1 MKLSY
6 LRNKSFGI
14 AHFGL
19 PIALLAGSASAQ
31 EQSAMQATQAS
42 PVRYSVIDLGE
53 IGHPPALP
61 YFIRNNGLISGA
73 ATTPDGAL
81 HAVLWFEG
89 AKFDIGSPGLGGPN
103 SIAFGVNHG
112 GQTVGAAETSLTD
125 AEDFCGFNAYGFP
138 SSTACVPFLWQD
150 GVMTKLATL
159 GGENGFAY
167 TINNRGQVAGL
178 AETAM
183 NDPSAGCPVHRFKP
197 VVWANGKIYALPTF
211 PGDTDGVAAALNDKG
226 QAAGAS
232 GPCSPF
238 NPNSGLY
245 LTENHAMVWENG
257 KGTDLGNLGPN
268 GLPGAGNHACAIN
281 NRGEAVG
288 HVTSKAS
295 TVAFIWSRERGMKG
309 LGTLAGDLASFALG
323 INDEGQVV
331 GESISPDFSTVRA
344 FLWLNGSLIDVNT
357 LVASNPAKLFL
368 LSGVSINS
376 RKEIT
381 GLAVDGAGTFHG
393 YLAIPKHD

>member
-1 MKLSY
+1 MKLNR
-6 LRNKSFGI
+6 LKKKSFRI

-31 EQSAMQATQAS
+31 KQSATQVTQGA
-42 PVRYSVIDLGE
+42 PIRYSVIDLGQV
-53 IGHPPALP
+53 GQPPAQP
-61 YFIRNNGLISGA
+61 YLIRNNGLIAGA

-89 AKFDIGSPGLGGPN
+89 AKLDIGTPGLGGPN
-103 SIAFGVNHG
+103 NEAFGVNLF
-112 GQTVGAAETSLTD
+112 GQTVGGAESSLTD
-125 AEDFCGFNAYGFP
+125 PEDFCGFNAYGFP
-138 SSTACVPFLWQD
+138 SSTACLPFLWQD

-159 GGENGFAY
+159 GGENGIANM
-167 TINNRGQVAGL
+167 INNAGQAAGV

-183 NDPSAGCPVHRFKP
+183 KDPADGCPVHRFKP
-197 VVWANGKIYALPTF
+197 VVWRNGKAYALPTF
-211 PGDTDGVAAALNDKG
+211 PGDTDGVATAINDKG

-232 GPCSPF
+232 GTCSPF

-257 KGTDLGNLGPN
+257 KGTDMGNLGPN

-288 HVTSKAS
+288 HVTSNAS
-295 TVAFIWSRERGMKG
+295 TVAFLWSREKGMKG
-309 LGTLAGDLASFALG
+309 LGTLEGDLASFALG
-323 INDEGQVV
+323 VNDEGEVV
-331 GESISPDFSTVRA
+331 GQSISPDFSMFRA
-344 FLWLNGSLIDVNT
+344 FLWQHGSMTDINT
-357 LVASNPAKLFL
+357 LVTSNPAELYL
-368 LSGVSINS
+368 LSGASINS

-381 GLAVDGAGTFHG
+381 GLAVDEAGVFHG
-393 YLAIPKHD
+393 YLAIPKHN

>member
-1 MKLSY
+1 MKLSR
-6 LRNKSFGI
+6 LRHKSFRI

-19 PIALLAGSASAQ
+19 PIALLAGAASAQ
-31 EQSAMQATQAS
+31 EQSSTQAKQAS
-42 PVRYSVIDLGE
+42 PVRYSVIDLGQV
-53 IGHPPALP
+53 GQPPAQP
-61 YFIRNNGLISGA
+61 YFIPNNGLISGA

-89 AKFDIGSPGLGGPN
+89 AKFDIGAPGLGGPN
-103 SIAFGVNHG
+103 SVAFGVNHW
-112 GQTVGAAETSLTD
+112 GQTVGEAETSLTD
-125 AEDFCGFNAYGFP
+125 AEDFCGFSAYGFP
-138 SSTACVPFLWQD
+138 SATACRPFLWQD

-159 GGENGFAY
+159 GGENGLAN

-178 AETAM
+178 AETALK
-183 NDPSAGCPVHRFKP
+183 DPTAGCPVHGFKP
-197 VVWANGKIYALPTF
+197 VVWADGKIYALPTF

-232 GPCSPF
+232 GTCAPF

-257 KGTDLGNLGPN
+257 RGIDLGNLGPN

-295 TVAFIWSRERGMKG
+295 TVAFLWSREKGMKG

-323 INDEGQVV
+323 LNEEQQVV
-331 GESISPDFSTVRA
+331 GQSISPDFSTFRA
-344 FLWLNGSLIDVNT
+344 FLWENGTMIDLNT
-357 LVASNPAKLFL
+357 LVAANPAKLYL
-368 LSGVSINS
+368 LLGASINS
-376 RKEIT
+376 HGEIT
-381 GLAVDGAGTFHG
+381 GLAVDGAGAFHG
-393 YLAIPKHD
+393 YLATPKHD